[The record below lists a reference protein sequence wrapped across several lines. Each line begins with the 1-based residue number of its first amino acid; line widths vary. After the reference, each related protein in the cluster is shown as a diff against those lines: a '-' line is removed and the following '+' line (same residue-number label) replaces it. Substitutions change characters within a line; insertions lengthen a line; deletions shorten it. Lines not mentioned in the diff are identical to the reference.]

1 VSFQLLFLPKAKET
15 LFLLEKT
22 DPKKHKKV
30 VKTLG
35 ILSINPRNQS
45 LNTHKFSG
53 VSGFNNE
60 EIFEAYVQNKTPSAY
75 RIFCFYGP
83 EKKNITIV
91 AITPH
96 P

>member
-35 ILSINPRNQS
+35 I
-45 LNTHKFSG
+45 
-53 VSGFNNE
+53 
-60 EIFEAYVQNKTPSAY
+60 
-75 RIFCFYGP
+75 
-83 EKKNITIV
+83 
-91 AITPH
+91 
-96 P
+96 